1 MKASE
6 LRGKSVS
13 ELQEL
18 AESWR
23 KELFQLEMAKYTG
36 QLDKPARIRARR
48 RDIARALTV
57 IRELQ
62 AAS

>member
-18 AESWR
+18 AATWR
-23 KELFQLEMAKYTG
+23 KELFQLEMSKYTG
-36 QLDKPARIRARR
+36 QLDKPTRIRARR
-48 RDIARALTV
+48 RDIARVMTV

-62 AAS
+62 AAN